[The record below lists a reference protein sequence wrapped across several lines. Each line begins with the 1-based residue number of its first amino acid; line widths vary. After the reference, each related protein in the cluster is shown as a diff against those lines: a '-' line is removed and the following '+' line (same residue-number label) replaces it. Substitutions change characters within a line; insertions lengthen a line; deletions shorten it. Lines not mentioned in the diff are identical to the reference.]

1 MSDTLAPTQMEL
13 LVLVTATVGTGS
25 TLITLLAE
33 AEHPDAFVPVTVYV
47 VFTVGETVIAF
58 VVCPVPHRYDVP
70 PVAVSVIDVPAQ
82 GVLFDA
88 EIFIVGVVPMVIV
101 FVAVLEQPAALVP
114 VTVYVVVA
122 VGVTVI
128 LDAV

>member
-1 MSDTLAPTQMEL
+1 MHIEL
-13 LVLVTATVGTGS
+13 LVLVMATVGMGS

-33 AEHPDAFVPVTVYV
+33 AEQPDAFVPVTVYV
-47 VFTVGETVIAF
+47 VLTVGETVIAF
-58 VVCPVPHRYDVP
+58 VVCPVPQRYDVP

-88 EIFIVGVVPMVIV
+88 EMFIVGVVPMVIV
-101 FVAVLEQPAALVP
+101 FVAVFVQPAAFVP

-128 LDAV
+128 LEPVCPVLHR

>member
-1 MSDTLAPTQMEL
+1 M
-13 LVLVTATVGTGS
+13 
-25 TLITLLAE
+25 
-33 AEHPDAFVPVTVYV
+33 
-47 VFTVGETVIAF
+47 IAF
-58 VVCPVPHRYDVP
+58 VVCPVPHKYDVP

-88 EIFIVGVVPMVIV
+88 EIFMVGVVPIVIV
-101 FVAVLEQPAALVP
+101 FDALLEQPAALVP

-128 LDAV
+128 LDPV